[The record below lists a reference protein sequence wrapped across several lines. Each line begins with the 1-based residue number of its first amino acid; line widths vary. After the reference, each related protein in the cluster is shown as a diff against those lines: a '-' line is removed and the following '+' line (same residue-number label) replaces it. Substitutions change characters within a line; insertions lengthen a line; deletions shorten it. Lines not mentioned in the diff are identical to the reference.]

1 MSKQAKQ
8 EKAIGEILVIRCLTG
23 ALIGVAASTLITV
36 FISAIIGDGNYYPV
50 SPDLVS
56 ACGSELKAIILQTL
70 FDLLYGAAFGGAG
83 LIWTLDWSLLKQ
95 TLVHLVICSG
105 ATFPIA
111 WLMHWMTHTTAGVL
125 SYFGIFFAIYA
136 GIWCLLALS
145 ARKSVDR
152 MNEELEKGAG
162 TKGGQ

>member
-111 WLMHWMTHTTAGVL
+111 WLMHWMTPYHGGRALLLRHLLCDLCRYLVPAGA
-125 SYFGIFFAIYA
+125 F
-136 GIWCLLALS
+136 
-145 ARKSVDR
+145 RKKKCGQ
-152 MNEELEKGAG
+152 NE
-162 TKGGQ
+162 